1 MHKGEERTRRLLKDG
16 MFHRPYT
23 SLLTE
28 EQVRA
33 IAKELGIKVET
44 TAYACLESDIRCVF
58 EVKP

>member
-1 MHKGEERTRRLLKDG
+1 MKGLESTKRLLRDG

-28 EQVRA
+28 QQVKDL
-33 IAKELGIKVET
+33 AKELGVTVET
-44 TAYACLESDIRCVF
+44 TAYACLESEIKCVF

>member
-1 MHKGEERTRRLLKDG
+1 MLKGEANTVRLLRDG

-28 EQVRA
+28 EQVQA
-33 IAKELGIKVET
+33 LAKKLGVKVDT
-44 TAYACLESDIRCVF
+44 TAYASLESDIRCVF